1 MSIPLKKAEAGLK
14 SLSLFGKIASLNGK
28 DYFVAEGK
36 GKAYY
41 FDNKLVAETKFFYTQ
56 DCVKWLDLNTV
67 DEETAKR
74 CDTIHTT
81 MSGDPSKVYTVTE
94 PAPKAETA
102 EEAPAEEGA
111 EPAEEPE
118 EPAEGSFEYTELQR
132 LQTMIQNIK
141 KDTSIAPK
149 GAYITTGDNDLIL
162 NKAFAGLEYPDKLES
177 YVLSGETKTL
187 LEDLPGSW
195 SLHYD
200 AFASTAI
207 VRSLLWPGHAFYY
220 SGESNS
226 WGALYSGAGM
236 KNTEFIF
243 MR

>member
-1 MSIPLKKAEAGLK
+1 MKKAEAGLK

-94 PAPKAETA
+94 PATPWSWRQMHNGMAE
-102 EEAPAEEGA
+102 
-111 EPAEEPE
+111 
-118 EPAEGSFEYTELQR
+118 
-132 LQTMIQNIK
+132 QTLDLIVRCGVVKIVRQPIA
-141 KDTSIAPK
+141 DTSGGK
-149 GAYITTGDNDLIL
+149 M
-162 NKAFAGLEYPDKLES
+162 
-177 YVLSGETKTL
+177 LSEARK
-187 LEDLPGSW
+187 
-195 SLHYD
+195 
-200 AFASTAI
+200 
-207 VRSLLWPGHAFYY
+207 
-220 SGESNS
+220 
-226 WGALYSGAGM
+226 
-236 KNTEFIF
+236 
-243 MR
+243 

>member
-1 MSIPLKKAEAGLK
+1 MKKAEAGLK

-111 EPAEEPE
+111 EPAPASQPARGGSSEVPPPPPE
-118 EPAEGSFEYTELQR
+118 EAR
-132 LQTMIQNIK
+132 RAAA
-141 KDTSIAPK
+141 APPR
-149 GAYITTGDNDLIL
+149 IR
-162 NKAFAGLEYPDKLES
+162 S
-177 YVLSGETKTL
+177 SET
-187 LEDLPGSW
+187 
-195 SLHYD
+195 
-200 AFASTAI
+200 
-207 VRSLLWPGHAFYY
+207 
-220 SGESNS
+220 
-226 WGALYSGAGM
+226 
-236 KNTEFIF
+236 
-243 MR
+243 